1 MFSGAYNRRCRF
13 FGLCFA
19 GAVIFSFLLIIT
31 YNNSSSY
38 HAGDIVVMND
48 VNETVWVK
56 WWSGDQ
62 ILHETQLTPQESD
75 RYPSNSREDVT
86 AISTQ
91 YQEINQ
97 SQWVD
102 LLFYNISRNVYDAT
116 YTVSQLRDMK
126 QIVVTN
132 DLDDDDVRVTYMTE
146 NDTLCEVKLISG
158 QSSSCLFHSTYPI
171 TQILTLVCDQNITK
185 WSTPC
190 YYSISD
196 EVTKYNVSQIRQLE
210 TADCFSWEGMSC

>member
-1 MFSGAYNRRCRF
+1 MPVRTCTKGVI
-13 FGLCFA
+13 GLCFVSA
-19 GAVIFSFLLIIT
+19 CIIGFLLYLGIT
-31 YNNSSSY
+31 SSLSY
-38 HAGDIVVMND
+38 HAGYIVVIND
-48 VNETVWVK
+48 VDQTVWVK

-75 RYPSNSREDVT
+75 QYPSNSREDVT

-91 YQEINQ
+91 YETNQ

-102 LLFYNISRNVYDAT
+102 LLFYNISRTVYDAT

-126 QIVVTN
+126 QMVVTN
-132 DLDDDDVRVTYMTE
+132 DLDDDDVSVSYMTG
-146 NDTLCEVKLISG
+146 NDTLCEVKLMSG
-158 QSSSCLFHSTYPI
+158 RSSSCLFHSTYPI
-171 TQILTLVCDQNITK
+171 TQILTLVCDKNIAK